1 MYVSSRTMFLPARP
15 ALLVVAAALAC
26 CVDPLIRPAASAV
39 TVETTKGRQYSGV
52 VDSAT
57 DEARLVLRVDG
68 SQCYA
73 RRFLSWDGL
82 ARAWEEGQELSIAE
96 LKARA
101 AALATPPQ
109 IVQQPPALAD
119 GRAAGQSTE
128 APAPPTPASIA
139 VDAVAAN
146 WNRDVLPD
154 GLLLDLAVHDASG
167 RPIPAAGTLTIEL
180 VGFRH
185 GLEGGSRRFPLL
197 GRWVQTVEPSD
208 FGPAGA
214 RYRLPFLALHPE
226 EALDLSAIGMVH
238 AVLAVPGAGTF
249 EAADNLVTLRR
260 FAPLRE
266 ELFEEQGTRY
276 FSFEGTGRGRRFGP

>member
-1 MYVSSRTMFLPARP
+1 MYVFSTSGAAQARP
-15 ALLVVAAALAC
+15 VLLTIAVVLGWCVAPLVRTAAGA
-26 CVDPLIRPAASAV
+26 I
-39 TVETTKGRQYSGV
+39 TVETTKGHRYSGV

-57 DEARLVLRVDG
+57 DAERLVLRLDG

-73 RRFLSWDGL
+73 RRFLGWRAL
-82 ARAWEEGQELSIAE
+82 ARAWEDDQELTIEE
-96 LKARA
+96 LKTRA

-109 IVQQPPALAD
+109 IAWQANAVDDGHAD
-119 GRAAGQSTE
+119 GQVAQ
-128 APAPPTPASIA
+128 APEPATPAFIA
-139 VDAVAAN
+139 IDAVVAN

-154 GLLLDLAVHDASG
+154 GLLLELDVHDASG
-167 RPIPAAGTLTIEL
+167 RRIPAAGTLTIEL
-180 VGFRH
+180 VGLRY
-185 GLEGGSRRFPLL
+185 GLGGGSRRFPLL
-197 GRWVQTVEPSD
+197 GRWVQRVEPSD
-208 FGPAGA
+208 FGPTGA

-238 AVLAVPGAGTF
+238 AALAVPGAGTF
-249 EAADNLVTLRR
+249 AAADNLVTVRR